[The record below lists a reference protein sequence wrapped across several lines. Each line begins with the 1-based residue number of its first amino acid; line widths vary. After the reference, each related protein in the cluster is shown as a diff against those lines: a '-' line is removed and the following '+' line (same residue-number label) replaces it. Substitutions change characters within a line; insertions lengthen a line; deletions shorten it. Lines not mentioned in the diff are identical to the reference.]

1 MARVSTKQIVAMST
15 KEFKVHLREQD
26 ANLSF
31 NTLTRY
37 RKALMAGSKPVAADI
52 EIIAE
57 NAAEGSSNDGADGAV
72 AEGASGATSASGI
85 DQGKKARAVYAMLRA
100 RVDVGVPLK
109 RRKAGTGSKR
119 ELQVEYKDTP
129 ANRKAGR
136 VGTTYAKVVYE
147 DAETEDVTRK
157 LRRHKRASDPSKKRT
172 GNAWIQAVASA
183 KKEMNA
189 PAFLIIRKQSDDPT
203 DIGVSVY
210 KRAKEIMAEAKVQAP
225 VAATDTVVSTTTVV

>member
-1 MARVSTKQIVAMST
+1 MARISTKQIVAMST

-52 EIIAE
+52 EMIAE
-57 NAAEGSSNDGADGAV
+57 NAAEGSSSDGADGAV
-72 AEGASGATSASGI
+72 AEGASGATSGI

-109 RRKAGTGSKR
+109 RRKPGTGSKR

-147 DAETEDVTRK
+147 DAETEDVIRK

-210 KRAKEIMAEAKVQAP
+210 KRAKEIMAEAKAQVPP
-225 VAATDTVVSTTTVV
+225 VDTVVSTTTVV